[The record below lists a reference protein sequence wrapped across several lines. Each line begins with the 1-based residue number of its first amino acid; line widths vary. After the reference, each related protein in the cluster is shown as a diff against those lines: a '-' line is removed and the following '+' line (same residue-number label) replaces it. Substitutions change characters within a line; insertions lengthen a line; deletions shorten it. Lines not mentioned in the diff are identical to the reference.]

1 MAVMGET
8 VIDGRMTGQIHF
20 DSHLWVVTDV
30 ACRLVN
36 TLTPGHDG
44 TRAAQ
49 PPPAGQRAD
58 AVRAVL
64 ERDDYR
70 PALTEDQADAL
81 TAIAERVRVVF
92 TASFSGDVASAA
104 AIVNDLLEEFGA
116 TPRLDP
122 ARGGGFALHFHGRG
136 TGIVPGWGAGIAAGL
151 ALAIGSDLAG
161 RLGVCQASP
170 CDRVYIDTSRNLG
183 KRFCSPRCQS
193 RVTSAAHRTKSKG
206 PIPDRAAT

>member
-8 VIDGRMTGQIHF
+8 VVEGRMTGQIHF
-20 DSHLWVVTDV
+20 NNHLWVVTDV

-36 TLTPGHDG
+36 TLTAGHDG
-44 TRAAQ
+44 TRAVQ
-49 PPPAGQRAD
+49 PPRAGQRAD

-70 PALTEDQADAL
+70 PALAEDQADAL
-81 TAIAERVRVVF
+81 TAIAERVRLVF
-92 TASFSGDVASAA
+92 TASASGDVASAA
-104 AIVNDLLEEFGA
+104 AIVNDLLAEFGT

-136 TGIVPGWGAGIAAGL
+136 ASIDGGWGAGIAAGL

-170 CDRVYIDTSRNLG
+170 CDRVYIDTSRNGG

-193 RVTSAAHRTKSKG
+193 RVTSSAHRVKAKS
-206 PIPDRAAT
+206 